1 MEDGVKSENI
11 TILNSKGILFDNGKR
26 DRVQMELIKKTNPE
40 NKQGTFADAVKGA
53 DVLIGCSAPG
63 VFNNDALKTMADKSI
78 VFAMANPVPEIMY
91 EEAEEKGVYIYGSGR
106 SDMPNQVNNSSV
118 FPGLFRGALDV
129 RARQIN
135 EEMKLAAAHALADL
149 ATQCTL
155 DPKHVV
161 VDVFDKRVPHVVAK
175 AVAEAAI
182 KTGVARATELPAQY
196 KD

>member
-1 MEDGVKSENI
+1 M

-155 DPKHVV
+155 DPKHIV